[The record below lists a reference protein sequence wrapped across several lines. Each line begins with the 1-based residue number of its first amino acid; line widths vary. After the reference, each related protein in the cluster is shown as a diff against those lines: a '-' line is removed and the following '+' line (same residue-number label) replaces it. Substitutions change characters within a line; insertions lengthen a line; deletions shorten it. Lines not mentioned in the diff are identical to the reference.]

1 MDFRNLKSGND
12 GASLYY
18 PDLESK
24 QKMKILEALGALKSG
39 VTFFGQDWK
48 KVSCKSRFF
57 RDFFAEKLKNPLILL
72 NPEKNLKKIL

>member
-1 MDFRNLKSGND
+1 
-12 GASLYY
+12 
-18 PDLESK
+18 
-24 QKMKILEALGALKSG
+24 MKISEALGALKSG

-72 NPEKNLKKIL
+72 NPEKNLKKILLKKKFSNLDKNLEFLVGIPS